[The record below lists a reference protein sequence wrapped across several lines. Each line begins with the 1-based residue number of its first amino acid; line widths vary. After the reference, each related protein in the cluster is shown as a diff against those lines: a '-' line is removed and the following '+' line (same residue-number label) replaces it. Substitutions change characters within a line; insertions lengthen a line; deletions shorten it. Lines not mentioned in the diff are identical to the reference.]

1 MKVRLASPITYDSIV
16 DGPGLRMVIWT
27 QGCIHNCD
35 GCHNPQTHALDAG
48 YELDHEELIQQL
60 KESRLQKGITLSGGD
75 PFLQAKALI
84 PVAAE
89 AKKLGLDVWAYT
101 GFCWEFLMH
110 PNNPSHI
117 EHFEL
122 LQYVDTLVDGRFMKE
137 KKSVDLTFR
146 GSSNQR
152 IIDVQKSLKEKVI
165 ICRAEYM

>member
-27 QGCIHNCD
+27 QGCIHNCE
-35 GCHNPQTHALDAG
+35 GCHNPQTHDLNAG
-48 YELDHEELIQQL
+48 FWLDHEQIIEQI
-60 KESRLQKGITLSGGD
+60 KKTKLQKGITLSGGD

-84 PVAAE
+84 PITAE

-101 GFCWEFLMH
+101 GFRWEFLMH

-117 EHFEL
+117 EHYEL
-122 LQYVDTLVDGRFMKE
+122 LTYVDTLVDGRFMKE
-137 KKSVDLTFR
+137 KKSVDLIFR

-152 IIDVQKSLKEKVI
+152 IIDVQKSLQEKEI